1 MPSWLFTKIVSP
13 VTGLLKQGLSPP
25 KLAMVIALGITLS
38 VFPVIGTTTGL
49 CAVVA
54 LLFRL
59 NLPAIQVANYAAFPL
74 QIMLFFPFL
83 EIGEAVSGN
92 SLGTI
97 SEDTLVSAFN
107 AGFIEAIQELS
118 GYLLLACLGWAI
130 AAVPL
135 FFVVYFIM
143 KPLLQKYGAAVLPA
157 TPSGS

>member
-1 MPSWLFTKIVSP
+1 
-13 VTGLLKQGLSPP
+13 
-25 KLAMVIALGITLS
+25 
-38 VFPVIGTTTGL
+38 
-49 CAVVA
+49 VA

-83 EIGEAVSGN
+83 EIGEAVFGN
-92 SLGTI
+92 SLETI

-107 AGFIEAIQELS
+107 AGFIEAIPELS

-135 FFVVYFIM
+135 FFIVYFIM
-143 KPLLQKYGAAVLPA
+143 KPLLQKYGAVVLPA